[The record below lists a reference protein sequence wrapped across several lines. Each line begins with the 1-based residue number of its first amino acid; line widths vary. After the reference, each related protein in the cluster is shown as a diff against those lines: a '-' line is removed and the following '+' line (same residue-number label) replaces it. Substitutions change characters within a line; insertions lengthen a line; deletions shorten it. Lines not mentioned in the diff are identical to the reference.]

1 MADVQA
7 WVKDHGQV
15 RSTDNSG
22 DHLGA
27 VDLVQSGASGT
38 AFEKVSADLNDA
50 IKADTAAF
58 DANARS
64 GQGAF
69 TALEAGMIIA
79 TLVMAGGIA
88 WGLSRRLAE
97 YR

>member
-1 MADVQA
+1 MTDVQA
-7 WVKDHGQV
+7 WVTEHRKV
-15 RSTDNSG
+15 RFADNSG
-22 DHLGA
+22 NHLGA

-50 IKADTAAF
+50 IRADTTAF
-58 DANARS
+58 DVKARS
-64 GQGAF
+64 GQAAF
-69 TALEAGMIIA
+69 TGLEAGMIIA